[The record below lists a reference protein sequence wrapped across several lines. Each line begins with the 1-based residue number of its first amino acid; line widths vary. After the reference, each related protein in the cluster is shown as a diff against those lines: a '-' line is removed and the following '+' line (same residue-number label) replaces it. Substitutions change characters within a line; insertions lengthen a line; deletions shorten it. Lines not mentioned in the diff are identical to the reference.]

1 MSKVSVINVTQNGN
15 QVTVSGA
22 AIPGSTV
29 DLLQDGVI
37 IGSTTAD
44 PVDGSFTITATVTG
58 DLDLSVSSQGR
69 SANVIVPIP
78 PPGG

>member
-1 MSKVSVINVTQNGN
+1 MSNVTVDSATQSGD
-15 QVTVSGA
+15 QVTVTGSALAGA
-22 AIPGSTV
+22 QV

-37 IGSTTAD
+37 IASTTAD